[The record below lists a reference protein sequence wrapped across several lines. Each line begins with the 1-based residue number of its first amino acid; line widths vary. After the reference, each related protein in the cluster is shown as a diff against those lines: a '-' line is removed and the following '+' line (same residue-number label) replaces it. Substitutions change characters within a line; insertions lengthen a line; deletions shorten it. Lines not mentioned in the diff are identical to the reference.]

1 MKFVSIDQEQWNH
14 PRKEKIQMR
23 QKSFFTGILV
33 WAMGSL
39 ILTGSAFAQ
48 ISCKDVQYGNPNYSD
63 KMDEL
68 AKLAKLPD
76 DYWNRYHESVISS
89 LCRGD
94 VAEVDGLIDQG
105 SVKVK
110 EVQSIAK
117 VLGKIYKPKQRTETG
132 KRFGSAKEKFLQMG
146 ACSACADNIAD
157 YYANHPNSPCGKL
170 AKKALEGHSD
180 AIKKLVAFPDYCRAK

>member
-1 MKFVSIDQEQWNH
+1 
-14 PRKEKIQMR
+14 MR

-33 WAMGSL
+33 WAFGSL

-48 ISCKDVQYGNPNYSD
+48 ISCMDVQYDNPNYTD

-68 AKLAKLPD
+68 AKQARLPD
-76 DYWNRYHESVISS
+76 DYWNRYHESVIRS

-94 VAEVDGLIDQG
+94 VAEVDDLINQG
-105 SVKVK
+105 SVKAK

-117 VLGKIYKPKQRTETG
+117 VLGKTYKPKQRSEAG
-132 KRFGSAKEKFLQMG
+132 KKFGYAKEKFLKMG
-146 ACSACADNIAD
+146 ACSACADNIAN
-157 YYANHPNSPCGKL
+157 YYVNQPNSSCGKL